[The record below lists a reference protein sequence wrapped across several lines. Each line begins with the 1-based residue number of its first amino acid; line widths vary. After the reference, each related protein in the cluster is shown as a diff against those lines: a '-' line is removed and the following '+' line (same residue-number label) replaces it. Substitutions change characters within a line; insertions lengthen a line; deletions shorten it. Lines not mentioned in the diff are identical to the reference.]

1 MFFLL
6 TQHEAAEATAEHA
19 GEAAATAEHAAEAS
33 AHHTP
38 PLVEF
43 VNHYIGEPVSHFQIN
58 YTKPLWDKFFGAF
71 GTTAENVFGAYTPEN
86 AVPWYTV
93 MLVVACILTLVVVW
107 IMKGRLS
114 EDEPSDGQQ
123 VLEGGVLAIR
133 QLLYDNIGPHGMK
146 YFPVIATFG
155 VLILISNLMP
165 LLPGLMPPT
174 ASTSV
179 TFALGITS
187 FIYYNAVGIRENG
200 LFGHLRHFMGP
211 VLFIAPLMFP
221 IELISNFV
229 RPISLGVRLFG
240 NIFGDEQIAAT
251 ISGLVPWIVPAILMP
266 LSVFVAFMQTFIFI
280 LLSMIY
286 IGEVSHGAHE
296 GHGDHDEHE
305 EHGHVHGVA
314 HNEGEMTSAPA

>member
-1 MFFLL
+1 MFLF
-6 TQHEAAEATAEHA
+6 TQHEAAAATAKHGA
-19 GEAAATAEHAAEAS
+19 EAAAAEHGAEGA

-38 PLVEF
+38 PIVEF
-43 VNHYIGEPVSHFQIN
+43 VNHYIGEPVHHFQLE

-71 GTTAENVFGAYTPEN
+71 GTTAENVFGAYTVEN

-93 MLVVACILTLVVVW
+93 MFIIACIFSLVAVW
-107 IMKGRLS
+107 ILKGRLS
-114 EDEPSDGQQ
+114 VDEPSDGQQ
-123 VLEGGVLAIR
+123 VLEGGVLNIR
-133 QLLYDNIGPHGMK
+133 QMLYDNVGPHAMK
-146 YFPVIATFG
+146 YFPVIATFA

-187 FIYYNAVGIRENG
+187 FIYYNSIGIRENG

-211 VLFIAPLMFP
+211 VLWIAPLMFP

-240 NIFGDEQIAAT
+240 NMFGDEQIAST
-251 ISGLVPWIVPAILMP
+251 VSGLAPWIVPVVLIP
-266 LSVFVAFMQTFIFI
+266 LSVFVAIMQTFIFV
-280 LLSMIY
+280 LLSIIY

-296 GHGDHDEHE
+296 GHAEHE
-305 EHGHVHGVA
+305 EHDRAHGVA

>member
-6 TQHEAAEATAEHA
+6 TQHEEAEATAGHA
-19 GEAAATAEHAAEAS
+19 GEAATAAEHGAEAS

-43 VNHYIGEPVSHFQIN
+43 VNHYIGEPVYHFQIH
-58 YTKPLWDKFFGAF
+58 YTKPLWDKFFGTF
-71 GTTAENVFGAYTPEN
+71 GTTAENIFGPYTPEN

-93 MLVVACILTLVVVW
+93 MLIVACAITLAVVW
-107 IMKGRLS
+107 ILKGRLS

-200 LFGHLRHFMGP
+200 LGGHLRHFMGP

-240 NIFGDEQIAAT
+240 NMFGDEQIAAT
-251 ISGLVPWIVPAILMP
+251 ISGLVPWVVPAILMP

-296 GHGDHDEHE
+296 GHGEHDEHDG
-305 EHGHVHGVA
+305 HDHVHGVA